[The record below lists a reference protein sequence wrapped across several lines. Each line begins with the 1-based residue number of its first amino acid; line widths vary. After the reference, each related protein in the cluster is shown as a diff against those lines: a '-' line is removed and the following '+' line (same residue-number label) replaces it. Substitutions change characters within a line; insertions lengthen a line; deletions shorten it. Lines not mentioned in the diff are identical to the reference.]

1 MKDLDI
7 KSIAKKAIQIEAEAV
22 SELKNRIGNVF
33 EDAVKSIVKC
43 SGRLIVTGIGK
54 SGHVC
59 QKIASTMASTGT
71 PSHFV
76 HPSEAI
82 HGDLSQA
89 QRDRVMKRFKNHSLK
104 VLIATV
110 L

>member
-22 SELKNRIGNVF
+22 SELRNRIDNVF

-54 SGHVC
+54 SGHIC

-76 HPSEAI
+76 HPSEAV
-82 HGDLSQA
+82 HGDLGMITKH
-89 QRDRVMKRFKNHSLK
+89 DIL
-104 VLIATV
+104 LIAIV
-110 L
+110 VKQASW